1 MADVCERRHRQRSED
16 IGGGGEGEPTRRD
29 GCPETW
35 DLIDERKRTK
45 NARGQT
51 KDSHTYTENT

>member
-1 MADVCERRHRQRSED
+1 MFVSGVTDSAAK
-16 IGGGGEGEPTRRD
+16 ILGGGGEGEPTRRD